1 MDQVVHLREVIG
13 RIEKGK
19 EERGKIEWILTMIL

>member
-1 MDQVVHLREVIG
+1 MWRELIG